1 MDTLPFFLY
10 VIIMAIT
17 PGPNNLMS
25 LAESSH
31 LGLRRSLPF
40 LYGLFVSFFILDAVA
55 LCLSKLLLDTLP
67 HFEFIFK
74 LIGSAYIIF
83 LSFKLWTALPSKE
96 AKEISQRRL
105 FLSGMLLNLSNI
117 KVMLYFLM
125 AYVSFLLPVYK
136 DWTPILFFSIAM
148 CFLASLCNIIWAVA
162 GASLRRFLNKYER
175 QTNRIL
181 ALLLFLSAIEIWF

>member
-1 MDTLPFFLY
+1 
-10 VIIMAIT
+10 MAIT

-83 LSFKLWTALPSKE
+83 LSFKLWTAPPSKE

-148 CFLASLCNIIWAVA
+148 CFLASLCNIIWAAA

>member
-1 MDTLPFFLY
+1 MVYLS
-10 VIIMAIT
+10 V
-17 PGPNNLMS
+17 
-25 LAESSH
+25 
-31 LGLRRSLPF
+31 
-40 LYGLFVSFFILDAVA
+40 FFILDAVA

-83 LSFKLWTALPSKE
+83 LSFKLWTAPPSKE

-136 DWTPILFFSIAM
+136 DWTLILFFSIAM
-148 CFLASLCNIIWAVA
+148 CFLASLCNMNGRPTVFLPYCFSYQPLKS
-162 GASLRRFLNKYER
+162 GFKNKSLHIFSVRMPRHH
-175 QTNRIL
+175 
-181 ALLLFLSAIEIWF
+181 

>member
-31 LGLRRSLPF
+31 LGLRRSVPF
-40 LYGLFVSFFILDAVA
+40 LYGLFVSFFILDIVA

-67 HFEFIFK
+67 DFEFVFK

-83 LSFKLWTALPSKE
+83 LSFKLWTAPPSTE
-96 AKEISQRRL
+96 IKEISQRRL
-105 FLSGMLLNLSNI
+105 FLSGMFLNL
-117 KVMLYFLM
+117 
-125 AYVSFLLPVYK
+125 
-136 DWTPILFFSIAM
+136 T
-148 CFLASLCNIIWAVA
+148 
-162 GASLRRFLNKYER
+162 
-175 QTNRIL
+175 
-181 ALLLFLSAIEIWF
+181 

>member
-83 LSFKLWTALPSKE
+83 LSFKLWTAPPSKE

-148 CFLASLCNIIWAVA
+148 CFLASLCNIIWAAA

>member
-17 PGPNNLMS
+17 PRPNNLMS

-31 LGLRRSLPF
+31 LGLRRSVPF
-40 LYGLFVSFFILDAVA
+40 LYGLFVSFFILDIVA

-67 HFEFIFK
+67 DFEFIFK
-74 LIGSAYIIF
+74 LLGSAYIIF
-83 LSFKLWTALPSKE
+83 LSFKLWTAPPSTE
-96 AKEISQRRL
+96 IKEISQRRL
-105 FLSGMLLNLSNI
+105 FLSGMFLNLSNI

-136 DWTPILFFSIAM
+136 DWAPILFFSIAM
-148 CFLASLCNIIWAVA
+148 CLLASLCNVIWAAA
-162 GASLRRFLNKYER
+162 GASLRRFLNKYEQ

-181 ALLLFLSAIEIWF
+181 ALLLLLSAIEIWL